1 MFSFMSF
8 NICIVV
14 DKFNGFG
21 ERGKLNTI
29 KLKMYRRV
37 LKRERLCGGR
47 ERACLNKF
55 IDRGPLLTKK
65 DV

>member
-1 MFSFMSF
+1 MLMFSFMSF

-21 ERGKLNTI
+21 ELGKLYTI

-37 LKRERLCGGR
+37 LKKRETL
-47 ERACLNKF
+47 
-55 IDRGPLLTKK
+55 RGTGEGMFEQIH
-65 DV
+65 